1 MSDKLIQEQIKE
13 INRKLDLLLD
23 DASIQRQNR
32 EAVNDLIDDAAVIG
46 KDAFGH
52 MVGKLDDAGIEVDGE
67 IMSDIA
73 LRLLRNINNM
83 GDVLNILES
92 FSDLAKD
99 ATPIVKQI
107 GMDGVQKFNEFE
119 QKGYF
124 EILNQIGMAIDTI
137 ASRYSKKD
145 LQKLSVNLVQVFDTL
160 SIVSDEKVL
169 EKIDS
174 IFSTLRDIEVED
186 VKEFSIWRMIRDL
199 NKPEV
204 KKSIGFMMAF
214 LEIINE
220 NNKNKTISNNIN

>member
-13 INRKLDLLLD
+13 INRKLDMILD
-23 DASIQRQNR
+23 DVSIQRQNR
-32 EAVNDLIDDAAVIG
+32 EAVNDLIDDVAVIG

-52 MVGKLDDAGIEVDGE
+52 MVGQLDDAGIEVDGE

-73 LRLLRNINNM
+73 FRLLRNINNM
-83 GDVLNILES
+83 GDVLNTLES

-99 ATPIVKQI
+99 VTPIVKQI
-107 GMDGVQKFNEFE
+107 GLDGVQKFYDFE

-137 ASRYSKKD
+137 ASRYSKED
-145 LQKLSVNLVQVFDTL
+145 LQKLSVNLIQVFDTL
-160 SIVSDEKVL
+160 AVVSDEKVL

-174 IFSTLRDIEVED
+174 IFSTLRDIEVEN
-186 VKEFSIWRMIRDL
+186 VKEFSIWKMIRDL

-220 NNKNKTISNNIN
+220 NSKIKN